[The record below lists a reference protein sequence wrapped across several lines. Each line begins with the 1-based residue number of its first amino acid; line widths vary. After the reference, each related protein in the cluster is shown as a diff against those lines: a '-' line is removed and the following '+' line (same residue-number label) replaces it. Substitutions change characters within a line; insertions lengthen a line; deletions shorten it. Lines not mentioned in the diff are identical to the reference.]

1 MTATERALPAG
12 LRARV
17 LDASRQAR
25 AVGRV
30 VPEVPEITPV
40 DAFSRAAEAL
50 YQTLGALT
58 EDDWRRPALREL
70 DVQGLV
76 GHLTGVESDL
86 QRAMSGDP
94 EVGAAEHVKST
105 QAAADRQAGRLPVQT
120 LGEWHEAVQR
130 TLTLAATVGLQDVIV
145 LHGVPLPLHAWLV
158 ARAFELWT
166 HENDIRRAC
175 GLSASVPDA
184 STLTLM
190 TRLAASLLPVVLAQA
205 APGHR
210 TNLHLVLTGSGGGT
224 WDVEAGDAG
233 LPDPGQLCIVTDTV
247 GFCRLVA
254 NRAEPAELEL
264 YITGD
269 RGAADGILAAATA
282 LALD

>member
-1 MTATERALPAG
+1 VTARERALPAG

-25 AVGRV
+25 AVGRA
-30 VPEVPEITPV
+30 VPEAPQITPL

-50 YQTLGALT
+50 YQTLDALAD
-58 EDDWRRPALREL
+58 DDWRRPALREL

-86 QRAMSGDP
+86 QRGLSGDL
-94 EVGAAEHVKST
+94 EVGLAEHVQST
-105 QAAADRQAGRLPVQT
+105 QAAADRQAGRPPAQT
-120 LGEWHEAVQR
+120 LAEWHAAVQR
-130 TLTLAATVGLQDVIV
+130 SFSLVSTTSLEHEIAV
-145 LHGVPLPLHAWLV
+145 HGVRLPVGALLV
-158 ARAFELWT
+158 VRAFELWT

-175 GLSASVPDA
+175 GLGASVPDA

-190 TRLAASLLPVVLAQA
+190 TQLAACLLPTVMSQA
-205 APGHR
+205 VRSHR
-210 TNLHLVLTGSGGGT
+210 ANLHLVLTGAGGGA
-224 WDVEAGDAG
+224 WDVKADDAG
-233 LPDPGQLCIVTDTV
+233 LPEKGQVSIVTDAV

-254 NRAEPAELEL
+254 NRARPAELDL
-264 YITGD
+264 YVTGD
-269 RGAADGILAAATA
+269 HDTADGILAAATA